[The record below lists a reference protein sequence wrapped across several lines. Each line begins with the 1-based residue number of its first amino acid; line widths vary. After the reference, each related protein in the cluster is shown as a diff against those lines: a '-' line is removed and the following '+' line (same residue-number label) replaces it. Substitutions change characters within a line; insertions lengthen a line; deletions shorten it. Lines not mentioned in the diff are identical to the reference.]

1 MYLVVLQK
9 FCRAF
14 CQFWRYLTNR
24 DSNSGTAKQLLKGAT
39 FWILSL
45 IWLLGCAAA
54 MYIPFRYL
62 STYSRNGDG
71 KFTDMCDLWGI
82 CRTKSV
88 LLFLTAG
95 IIPSALYCC
104 ACYFSVLKIGE
115 ESPPYG
121 CVLLIGKCLVP
132 RVTYQLVVDQQAL
145 SVALQTHAARISELE
160 EKIAD
165 EQESG
170 ELITF
175 ELQTG
180 DSEVVQVKAY
190 PDCSVAALESV
201 LQPDAG
207 CGITLA
213 NGALARGATL
223 HSQGITNDTHLEVE
237 RLCGSPTSVLV
248 PSSLQIV
255 LEHHLDSPP
264 NPLDHMKRACRIEC
278 CSWSN
283 PDSADEGRSDLD
295 VAHACL

>member
-1 MYLVVLQK
+1 MQ
-9 FCRAF
+9 
-14 CQFWRYLTNR
+14 
-24 DSNSGTAKQLLKGAT
+24 GAT

-45 IWLLGCAAA
+45 IWLLGCAVAI
-54 MYIPFRYL
+54 YIPFRYL
-62 STYSRNGDG
+62 STYSRNVRPGCAVLPQCIDDGPLQGDG
-71 KFTDMCDLWGI
+71 EFTDMCDLWGI

-88 LLFLTAG
+88 LLLLTAG
-95 IIPSALYCC
+95 VIPSALYCC
-104 ACYFSVLKIGE
+104 ACYFSVLKIGTCSQLCRVLIARAGR

-121 CVLLIGKCLVP
+121 CLVLVGNCLVP
-132 RVTYQLVVDQQAL
+132 RLTYQLVVDQQAL
-145 SVALQTHAARISELE
+145 SVALQAHAARISELE
-160 EKIAD
+160 EKIAR

-170 ELITF
+170 ELISF

-264 NPLDHMKRACRIEC
+264 NPLDHMKRARRIVC
-278 CSWSN
+278 CSWRN
-283 PDSADEGRSDLD
+283 PDSADEGRPDLD